1 MDYSMLG
8 ISVLHYLPE
17 FAQTHIYLLVLCWQ
31 ASFGILWF
39 VDVSPQPLPLWSH
52 GVLPVPISI
61 SVSKFPLWIRN
72 QLNDLILT

>member
-1 MDYSMLG
+1 MLG
-8 ISVLHYLPE
+8 ISGLLYLPE
-17 FAQTHIYLLVLCWQ
+17 FTQTRIYLLVVCWQ

-52 GVLPVPISI
+52 GVLPVPVSI

-72 QLNDLILT
+72 QLNDSS